1 MINCCYNRSVHLD
14 DLEKPSIV
22 AKPESCIGT
31 TSSLS
36 NYVDRQNRIVYVDT
50 IGYGDVR
57 FHQDCHSFLVF
68 FHELISYS
76 SIGFNWVF
84 LCLRYQQITEDL
96 LVYFQTVKQL
106 LGEKSLAR
114 CTIVFTHC
122 PIDDMTQEKFL
133 QANNAHP
140 DFVNVVQSAKN
151 VIFGDMET
159 ENPFKRSANNP
170 PECIQWYETQLFAR
184 REKFMKQMLAQ
195 IDEMD
200 DGLLELQQEWA
211 TFYWTKFKSFL
222 GYCWEKLFRQSNELS
237 RLYQLTTKT
246 ICSGCSATP
255 TTPTSWRRRSFSRCT
270 RSWTGSIRSTSS
282 PPGCSGW
289 PRTRRSTRSGAGA
302 SSCFPCSRRM
312 PAARC
317 GSGTSLRGNAAPTA
331 SCGTKNAEGRSR
343 GRSTPCPGST
353 AS

>member
-237 RLYQLTTKT
+237 RLYQLTTKMKESILLMIYYDECS
-246 ICSGCSATP
+246 ICRELIIEIVDHTPRVCVTKCGHTFHYQCLKRAFEEKKECPYCRTNLRNLPERISAAV
-255 TTPTSWRRRSFSRCT
+255 
-270 RSWTGSIRSTSS
+270 
-282 PPGCSGW
+282 
-289 PRTRRSTRSGAGA
+289 AGLKQILDPLKA
-302 SSCFPCSRRM
+302 NVF
-312 PAARC
+312 
-317 GSGTSLRGNAAPTA
+317 
-331 SCGTKNAEGRSR
+331 
-343 GRSTPCPGST
+343 
-353 AS
+353 